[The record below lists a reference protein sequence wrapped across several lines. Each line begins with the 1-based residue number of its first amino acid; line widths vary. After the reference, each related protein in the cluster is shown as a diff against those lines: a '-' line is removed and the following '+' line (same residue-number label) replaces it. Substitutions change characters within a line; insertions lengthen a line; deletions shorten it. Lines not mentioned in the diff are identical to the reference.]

1 MVAHVKAV
9 LPRAAWRAAN
19 AVHLCAL
26 TCGRSFAPGSACAIV
41 RKFASRRAAS
51 TTSAGVVNSEIFTA
65 AEASEPPPLR
75 PAYRPG
81 ARVLC
86 ALVSTP
92 WLGDAC
98 GLVDAFRAGELSPL
112 EALDGCIEAIERS
125 PLNAFSFTDFDR
137 ARAAAAG
144 ADVSLPFGGVPFG
157 IKELEKVAGWPYTEA
172 SVLFKD
178 RVAAHDDT
186 SVSRLRTSGAVLAA
200 QTTAPEFGG
209 INCTSTVLHGTT
221 RNPWNIDRTPGGS
234 SGGSAA
240 AVVGGLL
247 PIATGSDG
255 GGSIRGPAG
264 FSGLFGL
271 KATYGRIPKGPDGT
285 IEPMTTVLGCLTRS
299 VRDTARYFDACNG
312 FDRRDPLSL
321 PRVEGWEAALGSHDL
336 SGKTAAIL
344 VDLGIAQ
351 VRPAV
356 AEVVAHAAE
365 RLAKAAGLRI
375 VEVVPTLPPL
385 RGAWAMAN
393 QPPMVV
399 DLGEAYPDR
408 IDELSPEILLGL
420 RSAQERY
427 TLERA
432 AAIEQYRRQLNEAM
446 AVLFDQADFVFCST
460 HPDVAFSA
468 EGPPPSTLPGRDLIH
483 EIGFTRA
490 IMNNAALTAPSNLNG
505 SPAMS
510 IPVGLV
516 DGLPVGLQVLAG
528 HHREQ
533 LLLDLALVS
542 EREMPWW
549 LVAPHAPHSA

>member
-1 MVAHVKAV
+1 M
-9 LPRAAWRAAN
+9 
-19 AVHLCAL
+19 
-26 TCGRSFAPGSACAIV
+26 
-41 RKFASRRAAS
+41 
-51 TTSAGVVNSEIFTA
+51 
-65 AEASEPPPLR
+65 
-75 PAYRPG
+75 
-81 ARVLC
+81 
-86 ALVSTP
+86 STP
-92 WLGDAC
+92 WLGDTC
-98 GLVDAFRAGELSPL
+98 SLVDGFRKGELSPL
-112 EALDGCIEAIERS
+112 EALDDCIAAIAAS

-137 ARAAAAG
+137 AREAAAR

-157 IKELEKVAGWPYTEA
+157 VKELEKVAGWPYTEA
-172 SVLFKD
+172 SVIFKD
-178 RVAAHDDT
+178 RIAGHDDT
-186 SVSRLRTSGAVLAA
+186 SVTRLRRTGAVLAA

-209 INCTSTVLHGTT
+209 INCTTSVVHGTT
-221 RNPWNIDRTPGGS
+221 RNPWNQERTPGGS
-234 SGGSAA
+234 SGGTAA

-285 IEPMTTVLGCLTRS
+285 VEPMTSVLGCLTRS

-312 FDRRDPLSL
+312 FDQRDPLSL

-336 SGKTAAIL
+336 FGLTGAIV

-351 VRPAV
+351 VRDEV
-356 AEVVAHAAE
+356 ADVVVAAAAQ
-365 RLAKAAGLRI
+365 LSKAAGLR
-375 VEVVPTLPPL
+375 VVTVQPTLPPL
-385 RGAWAMAN
+385 RGAWALSNM
-393 QPPMVV
+393 PPMVV
-399 DLGEAYPDR
+399 DLGDAYPDR
-408 IDELSPEILLGL
+408 LEELSPEILMGL
-420 RSAQERY
+420 RGAQERY

-432 AAIEQYRRQLNEAM
+432 ASIELYRRQLNEAM

-460 HPDVAFSA
+460 HPDVAFAA

-505 SPAMS
+505 SPAIN
-510 IPVGLV
+510 IPAGLV

-533 LLLDLALVS
+533 LLLDLGLVA
-542 EREMPWW
+542 EREMPWP
-549 LVAPHAPHSA
+549 LVAPGSPLTA